1 MKVEHVL
8 SRARVEW
15 FNGLD
20 GKCHVVSKNKREP
33 LTDAEKAVILKL
45 WKEDSEPEKVVFE

>member
-1 MKVEHVL
+1 MEVEHVL